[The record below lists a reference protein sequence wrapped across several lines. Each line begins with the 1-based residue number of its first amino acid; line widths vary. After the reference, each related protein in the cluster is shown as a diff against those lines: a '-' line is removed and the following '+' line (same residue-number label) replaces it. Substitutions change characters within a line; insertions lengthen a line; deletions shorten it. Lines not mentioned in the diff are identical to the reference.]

1 MMIRNINIATRAAL
15 SFATITVLLIALA
28 VFAIIQMGALRES
41 EQAVEN
47 DWMPSVRQV
56 GLINACL
63 LHMRLE
69 TLRAS
74 SAYDAK
80 RLKDALDNLPKFRE
94 QLSKAVND
102 YDALVSS
109 PEERALYVAVKEYA
123 AKYSTLIDTM
133 GGMLQNSSNNL
144 EARQF
149 SFEVVRPVGDGL
161 EAAANKLIEYNN
173 RGATLAGVMAGN
185 VYANGRNLVI
195 GIVVVAIL
203 STIILA
209 IVLTRSITSPLSQ
222 AVTVAERIANSNLAM
237 SFTVTGEDEPA
248 RLLKALA
255 RMQDNLRDTIRHIAD
270 SSSQLSSAADEMS
283 AATEEASQGLLQQN
297 DEIGQAATAVNQM
310 TTAVEEVARNAGI
323 ASDSAKSSEQF
334 TATGHEMVSKTLQSI
349 QGLAGSVES
358 TSEHVRSLASQAQS
372 IGKVL
377 EVIRAIAEQTNLLAL
392 NAAIEAARAGEQ
404 GRGFAV
410 VADEVRALAHRT
422 QQSTQ
427 EIEEMIKGMQV
438 GSEQATHGMGES
450 SELARD
456 ALQIAQG
463 AADALEQIATAIVVI
478 NERNR
483 LIATA
488 SEEQA
493 QVAREVDQ
501 NLVSIRDLSIQTSTG
516 ASQSATASGELS
528 RLAVGLNKLVARFSL

>member
-1 MMIRNINIATRAAL
+1 MIRNINIATRAAL

-28 VFAIIQMGALRES
+28 VFSIIQMGALRES

-94 QLSKAVND
+94 QLSNAVND

-109 PEERALYVAVKEYA
+109 PEERALYIAVKDYA
-123 AKYSTLIDTM
+123 AKYSVVIDTM
-133 GGMLQNSSNNL
+133 SGMLRNGTNSL
-144 EARQF
+144 EARQY
-149 SFEVVRPVGDGL
+149 SFEVIRPIGDGL
-161 EAAANKLIEYNN
+161 EMAANKLIEFNN
-173 RGATLAGVMAGN
+173 RGATLAGVTSGN
-185 VYANGRNLVI
+185 VYANGKHLVI

-203 STIILA
+203 ATIILA
-209 IVLTRSITSPLSQ
+209 LILTRSITTPLSE
-222 AVTVAERIANSNLAM
+222 AVTVAERIANSDLAV
-237 SFTVTGEDEPA
+237 SITITGEDEPA

-255 RMQDNLRDTIRHIAD
+255 RMQDNLRETIRHIAD
-270 SSSQLSSAADEMS
+270 SSSQLASAADEMS
-283 AATEEASQGLLQQN
+283 AVTEEASQGLQQQN

-310 TTAVEEVARNAGI
+310 TVAVEEVARNAGI

-427 EIEEMIKGMQV
+427 EIEEMIKGVQA

-450 SELARD
+450 SEMARD

-463 AADALEQIATAIVVI
+463 AADALDQIATAIVVI

-483 LIATA
+483 LIARA

-528 RLAVGLNKLVARFSL
+528 RLAVGLNKMVARFSL

>member
-1 MMIRNINIATRAAL
+1 MIRNINIATRAAL